1 MAENNETKSQ
11 SPKSDINKNNIEKKV
26 QTNKKN
32 STSYLLSGS
41 IIILLLSLALSSAF
55 PQIKD
60 IINSITTTTPVKS
73 TNSENIINSVKPDEP
88 KDEFHPKLIISNDNS
103 DKKYE
108 FKCTFEINET
118 TKELV
123 KRFPLNMRMVDLN
136 GTEKYHT
143 LEEPLPVKIEPVDK
157 VRYGDILLFQSRYLA
172 VFYDTFDPVKQYSI
186 IGKIDN
192 PELLREAV
200 GTGSITASF
209 VQDNWRI

>member
-1 MAENNETKSQ
+1 MTFPYIKNNLTS
-11 SPKSDINKNNIEKKV
+11 INTTTSTTTSTPVVNENIEKE
-26 QTNKKN
+26 
-32 STSYLLSGS
+32 TSVVESQ
-41 IIILLLSLALSSAF
+41 
-55 PQIKD
+55 QID
-60 IINSITTTTPVKS
+60 N
-73 TNSENIINSVKPDEP
+73 EY
-88 KDEFHPKLIISNDNS
+88 HPKLIITSNNNGEVH
-103 DKKYE
+103 YE

-123 KRFPLNMRMVDLN
+123 KRFPLSMNMVDLN

-143 LEEPLPVKIEPVDK
+143 LKESLPVRIQPVDK

-209 VQDNWRI
+209 VPDEIQN